1 MLFLYTGATVIASTG
16 FVSTFMLQFEGLN
29 PGHVYIISQYF
40 SHIQNPD
47 LICHLHNPKHHGMF
61 RIQILIQL
69 AKYPYPHL
77 NLFFIGMS
85 VVCFSPQAGY

>member
-1 MLFLYTGATVIASTG
+1 MLFLYVGAAVITLTG

-29 PGHVYIISQYF
+29 LGHVYIVSQYF
-40 SHIQNPD
+40 SHIQNPG

-69 AKYPYPHL
+69 AEYPYPHL
-77 NLFFIGMS
+77 NPFFI
-85 VVCFSPQAGY
+85 